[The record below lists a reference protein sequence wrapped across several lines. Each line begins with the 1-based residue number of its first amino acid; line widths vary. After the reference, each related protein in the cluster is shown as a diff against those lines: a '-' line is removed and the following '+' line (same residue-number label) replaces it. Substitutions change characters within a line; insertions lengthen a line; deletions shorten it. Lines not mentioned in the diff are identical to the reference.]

1 MNIFEQV
8 KGYVTAGQAAEQYGI
23 KINRNKMA
31 CCPFHNDRHPSMKVD
46 KTYHCFACN
55 AGGDAID
62 FTARLFGLSQFEAAK
77 KLIDDFGLPIQIYK
91 KESKTIQEYRKPEF
105 TQEQKV
111 IRLEKKFGQWLDKT
125 YRLLIH
131 YRSWLRTWKVVYA
144 PNSEDEKWHPLFTE
158 ALEKEA
164 VVEYYLDILWSAEA
178 EELKDF
184 FMEKREVMS
193 NLEKRLN
200 EYERTLYREFCGST
214 GGRDADSG

>member
-62 FTARLFGLSQFEAAK
+62 FTARMFGLSQFEAAK

-144 PNSEDEKWHPLFTE
+144 PNSEDEKWHPMFTE

-178 EELKDF
+178 EELK
-184 FMEKREVMS
+184 EEAAVSKAPVKREKNTTVS
-193 NLEKRLN
+193 K
-200 EYERTLYREFCGST
+200 
-214 GGRDADSG
+214 

>member
-62 FTARLFGLSQFEAAK
+62 FTARMFGLSQFEAAK

-91 KESKTIQEYRKPEF
+91 KESKT
-105 TQEQKV
+105 
-111 IRLEKKFGQWLDKT
+111 D
-125 YRLLIH
+125 
-131 YRSWLRTWKVVYA
+131 
-144 PNSEDEKWHPLFTE
+144 
-158 ALEKEA
+158 
-164 VVEYYLDILWSAEA
+164 
-178 EELKDF
+178 
-184 FMEKREVMS
+184 
-193 NLEKRLN
+193 
-200 EYERTLYREFCGST
+200 T
-214 GGRDADSG
+214 GI